1 MKDLK
6 TLTEQYK
13 MIPIFDPNIISYINE
28 IILMKEITSI
38 CDIQGENITD
48 SKLKTAL
55 KAKEDNFIKILYDIT
70 SDKSFKIDMLYDII
84 SNLSSTKLSEEYINV
99 ILETCST
106 SKVDEF
112 EKCIMLYYLLYNS
125 AKIEASVAFLAMNLM
140 LKSKGYLP
148 IIIEKGLEESKNVL
162 LCNKGFSHLVEF
174 MRASAIKLY
183 DTCIEIK
190 VKHSSKSASYD
201 EVFSDFD
208 NIIKTESHEGSYY
221 LTKDLV
227 GTEEF
232 LYKNVGPVTDKQQI
246 IISFICEK
254 LGINF
259 NGGNSKQAY
268 YFIKEYYDKA
278 RNGNSECKKGK
289 MEVF

>member
-13 MIPIFDPNIISYINE
+13 MIPIFDPNFDTYINK
-28 IILMKEITSI
+28 IILMKEIISI
-38 CDIQGENITD
+38 CDIQGKHITD

-84 SNLSSTKLSEEYINV
+84 SNLSSTKLSEGYINV

-106 SKVDEF
+106 GKVDEF
-112 EKCIMLYYLLYNS
+112 EKCIMLYYLLHNS

-148 IIIEKGLEESKNVL
+148 IIIEKDLEESKNVL

-190 VKHSSKSASYD
+190 VKHSSKSVSYD

-227 GTEEF
+227 GTENF
-232 LYKNVGPVTDKQQI
+232 LYKNAGDITDKQQT

-254 LGINF
+254 LGIKF
-259 NGGNSKQAY
+259 NGSNSKEAY
-268 YFIKEYYDKA
+268 YFIKEYYYKA
-278 RNGNSECKKGK
+278 RNGKSQCEKDK